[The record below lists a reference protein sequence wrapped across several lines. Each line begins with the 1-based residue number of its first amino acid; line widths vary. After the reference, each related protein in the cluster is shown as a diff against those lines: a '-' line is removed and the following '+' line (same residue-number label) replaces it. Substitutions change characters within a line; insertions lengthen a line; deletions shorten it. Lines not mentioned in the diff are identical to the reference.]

1 MNSQLNLK
9 SELQKVIKGE
19 VFDDA
24 ETIKKYSHDA
34 SLLEVLPSFV
44 IFPKDKEDIK
54 NIVKFVNENKFQYP
68 ELSIT
73 GRSAG
78 SDMTGGPLS
87 ESIILDFTKYFKRDE
102 INFEKLEAV
111 VEPGVFY
118 RDFEKETLLKRIS
131 YPSYPASKMLAAF
144 GGMVMNNS
152 AGERT
157 LRYGQTRDYVEG
169 LKIVLSDGNEYEI
182 KPLSLNELREKI
194 SQGDFEG
201 ELYRKTFELIE
212 KNYENIK
219 EAKPKVSKN
228 SSGYALWR
236 VIDKEKG
243 IFDLTQ
249 LFVGSQGTLGIL
261 TEAKVKLIREKS
273 FRKMIV
279 VFFNSW
285 NDLPAV
291 VNEVLPYDPE
301 SMETFDDATLKLGIR
316 FMPEIAKKAHIS
328 FFKFA
333 LQFLPEVWIGIKM
346 LRLPKLI
353 VMIEL
358 TEDSEQEIKRKTNE
372 IVTRLKKFSGIQ
384 YRILKNEKEEDK
396 YWVMRRESFNLL
408 RQHVKGKRTAPFVED
423 FCILPA
429 RMPEFLPKLLKIL
442 KDNKIKANIAGHA
455 GDGNY
460 HIIPLM
466 DLTKESER
474 AKIVPVAEKVFAL
487 IKEYGGTI
495 TAEHN
500 DGIIRTPFL
509 REMFGEK
516 IYGLFEEI
524 KNIFDPKNIFNPGKK
539 VGGSKEYINKHISKQ

>member
-1 MNSQLNLK
+1 
-9 SELQKVIKGE
+9 
-19 VFDDA
+19 
-24 ETIKKYSHDA
+24 
-34 SLLEVLPSFV
+34 
-44 IFPKDKEDIK
+44 
-54 NIVKFVNENKFQYP
+54 
-68 ELSIT
+68 
-73 GRSAG
+73 
-78 SDMTGGPLS
+78 
-87 ESIILDFTKYFKRDE
+87 
-102 INFEKLEAV
+102 
-111 VEPGVFY
+111 
-118 RDFEKETLLKRIS
+118 
-131 YPSYPASKMLAAF
+131 MLAAF

-157 LRYGQTRDYVEG
+157 LRYGQTRDYVEE
-169 LKIVLSDGNEYEI
+169 LKMVLSDGNEYEI
-182 KPLSLNELREKI
+182 KPLNLNELKEKI

-201 ELYRKTFELIE
+201 ELYRKTLELIE
-212 KNYENIK
+212 KNFDDIK

-236 VIDKEKG
+236 VLDKEKG

-261 TEAKVKLIREKS
+261 TEAKVKLIKEKS

-328 FFKFA
+328 FLKFA

-358 TEDSEQEIKRKTNE
+358 TEDSEQEIKSKTKE
-372 IVTRLKKFSGIQ
+372 IVSKLKKFNEIQ
-384 YRILKNEKEEDK
+384 YRILKNEKDEDK
-396 YWVMRRESFNLL
+396 YWIMRRESFNLL

-423 FCILPA
+423 FCIIPS

-500 DGIIRTPFL
+500 DGIIRTPFI

-516 IYGLFEEI
+516 IYSLFEEI
-524 KNIFDPKNIFNPGKK
+524 KNIFDPLDIFNPGKK
-539 VGGSKEYINKHISKQ
+539 VGGSKEYINKHISKN